1 MFVLSSPLPVL
12 LLLLAA
18 NPAVAICPDEDG
30 SCAGC
35 VEDDCAIGP
44 QSNGVCDFYQDG
56 YYEDVTEGFEPA
68 TP

>member
-18 NPAVAICPDEDG
+18 NPAVAICPDEND

-35 VEDDCAIGP
+35 VE
-44 QSNGVCDFYQDG
+44 NGCEFNQ
-56 YYEDVTEGFEPA
+56 YEAVKCLDSDYDPVRAGFEPA
-68 TP
+68 IP